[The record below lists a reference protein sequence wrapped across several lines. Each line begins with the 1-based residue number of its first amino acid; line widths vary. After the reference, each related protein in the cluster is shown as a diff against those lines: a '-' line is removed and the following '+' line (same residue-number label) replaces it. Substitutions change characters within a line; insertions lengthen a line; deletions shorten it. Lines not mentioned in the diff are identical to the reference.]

1 MPKELTAFRLE
12 QAQLDGLRI
21 LKERDGMS
29 ISDQVAKAVDN
40 WLTDK
45 GATFA
50 DAQRLFD
57 EFEDG
62 LATASNARELG
73 KFKLPQ
79 EFGASLGGRFLAELT
94 RKQME
99 AVDRFARLAKFPTRA
114 YWDFWREAKFNDGRG
129 LRQAF
134 DAEAIRALF
143 RLMTDPYRPE
153 LHPNDPHL
161 RAEKESLFRLF
172 TYGTRPFLVP
182 SVEARLRQMAKKYKD
197 GHEVLVFSGSTLLDA
212 QARHMDQ
219 AWIET
224 RVDELAQHHSGKAN
238 EPDCRTVAECEAADL
253 DVLVT
258 FSPSLVEQLTPHTAV
273 LLGSAFDCWRRMRVP
288 RGARPRWEPVEGH
301 PLYSATWWR
310 W

>member
-99 AVDRFARLAKFPTRA
+99 AVDRFARWP
-114 YWDFWREAKFNDGRG
+114 NS
-129 LRQAF
+129 
-134 DAEAIRALF
+134 
-143 RLMTDPYRPE
+143 RLGPIGTSGGK
-153 LHPNDPHL
+153 PNSTTAGDCGK
-161 RAEKESLFRLF
+161 R
-172 TYGTRPFLVP
+172 
-182 SVEARLRQMAKKYKD
+182 
-197 GHEVLVFSGSTLLDA
+197 STLRPS
-212 QARHMDQ
+212 AR
-219 AWIET
+219 
-224 RVDELAQHHSGKAN
+224 
-238 EPDCRTVAECEAADL
+238 C
-253 DVLVT
+253 
-258 FSPSLVEQLTPHTAV
+258 
-273 LLGSAFDCWRRMRVP
+273 FD
-288 RGARPRWEPVEGH
+288 
-301 PLYSATWWR
+301 
-310 W
+310 